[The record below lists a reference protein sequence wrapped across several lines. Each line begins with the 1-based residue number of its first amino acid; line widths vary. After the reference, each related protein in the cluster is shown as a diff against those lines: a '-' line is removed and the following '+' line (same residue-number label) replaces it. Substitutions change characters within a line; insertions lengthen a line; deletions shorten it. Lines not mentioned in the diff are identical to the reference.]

1 MIEIVF
7 AALPLLMPLLVFLG
21 LIVLLAILFR
31 RVVKT
36 NMVHIVQSRRKTTP
50 FGAGQN
56 SGNVYY
62 RWPAWVPF
70 FGITVIELPVS
81 NFDLSLESY
90 EAYDKDRVP
99 FVVDVVAFFR
109 INDTA
114 RAAQRVENVRE
125 LENQLMQI
133 IQGAVRKILAGS
145 DIDTIML
152 ERAQFGTQ
160 FTDEVSTQLQEWG
173 VEPVKAMELMDI
185 RDSHESQVIHN
196 IMAKKKSHI
205 EMESRVEVANN
216 HKQAENAEIDAKRA
230 VDIRKQEAEQVVGER
245 TAEKDKAVG
254 IADQMA
260 RQEIL
265 TQERETRERDM
276 KVKRV
281 EQVNQAEITRD
292 EQIVAAEQEQKTTV
306 IIAEGELE
314 AQRREAAGIEAV
326 GLARAE
332 AEKAMQLAPVT
343 AQIELARE
351 IGTNEGYQRYLAIL
365 EAVKGYIEV
374 GSKQAAALE
383 AADVKVIANAGSPSE
398 GMTGAMNLFTSKG
411 GTDLAAMLEAF
422 AQSPLGSDIL
432 SKFVTENSD
441 PGSQPPAANTPPAK
455 PKA

>member
-1 MIEIVF
+1 
-7 AALPLLMPLLVFLG
+7 
-21 LIVLLAILFR
+21 
-31 RVVKT
+31 
-36 NMVHIVQSRRKTTP
+36 
-50 FGAGQN
+50 
-56 SGNVYY
+56 
-62 RWPAWVPF
+62 
-70 FGITVIELPVS
+70 
-81 NFDLSLESY
+81 
-90 EAYDKDRVP
+90 
-99 FVVDVVAFFR
+99 
-109 INDTA
+109 
-114 RAAQRVENVRE
+114 
-125 LENQLMQI
+125 
-133 IQGAVRKILAGS
+133 
-145 DIDTIML
+145 
-152 ERAQFGTQ
+152 
-160 FTDEVSTQLQEWG
+160 
-173 VEPVKAMELMDI
+173 
-185 RDSHESQVIHN
+185 
-196 IMAKKKSHI
+196 
-205 EMESRVEVANN
+205 
-216 HKQAENAEIDAKRA
+216 
-230 VDIRKQEAEQVVGER
+230 
-245 TAEKDKAVG
+245 VG

-398 GMTGAMNLFTSKG
+398 GMTGAMNLITSKG

>member
-1 MIEIVF
+1 MIASIF
-7 AALPLLMPLLVFLG
+7 SSSAIWMILFTGLG
-21 LIVLLAILFR
+21 LSVVLAILFR

-50 FGAGQN
+50 FGAGQS

-114 RAAQRVENVRE
+114 RAAQRVENVTE

-160 FTDEVSTQLQEWG
+160 FTDEVSTQLKEWG

-185 RDSHESQVIHN
+185 RDSNESLVIHN

-216 HKQAENAEIDAKRA
+216 HKEAETAEIDAKRA

-254 IADQMA
+254 IADEQA

-276 KVKRV
+276 EVKRV

-292 EQIVAAEQEQKTTV
+292 EQLVAAEQEQKTTV

-343 AQIELARE
+343 AQIELAKE
-351 IGTNEGYQRYLAIL
+351 IGTNEGYQRYLAII

-374 GSKQAAALE
+374 GGKQAAALE
-383 AADVKVIANAGSPSE
+383 KADVKVIANTGNATE
-398 GMTGAMNLFTSKG
+398 GMTGAMNMFSSKG
-411 GTDLAAMLEAF
+411 GTDVAAMVEAF
-422 AQSPLGSDIL
+422 AQSPMGSNIL
-432 SKFVTENSD
+432 SQFLSEKPDQGALDTDKGDASD
-441 PGSQPPAANTPPAK
+441 KDEA
-455 PKA
+455 